1 MPLIQS
7 KSAAAA
13 ASILSRVQHLAGNY
27 NACAT
32 HLNAIVQDV
41 LAMSDADLA
50 AFANE
55 QGPAGLNEL
64 TTLHAEHGAAISEL
78 SAAAAATLA
87 DSGVAWPASVVD
99 VRPLSDKLAEQGREM
114 TFADGVFAVAPLPEP
129 APAPEPE
136 PEPEPELIT
145 EPT

>member
-7 KSAAAA
+7 PSQAAA

-27 NACAT
+27 NAAAS
-32 HLNAIVQDV
+32 HLNAIVRDL
-41 LAMSDADLA
+41 LALDDADLA

-78 SAAAAATLA
+78 SQAAADLLAA
-87 DSGVAWPASVVD
+87 SGTIWPASIVD
-99 VRPLSDKLAEQGREM
+99 VRPLGEKLAEQGRAL
-114 TFADGVFAVAPLPEP
+114 TFVDGVFVVAPL
-129 APAPEPE
+129 PEPE
-136 PEPEPELIT
+136 PEPEPEQG
-145 EPT
+145 

>member
-13 ASILSRVQHLAGNY
+13 ASILARVQNLAGNY

-50 AFANE
+50 EFCNE

-64 TTLHAEHGAAISEL
+64 TTLHAEHGAAITEL

-87 DSGVAWPASVVD
+87 DSGVAWPASLVD
-99 VRPLSDKLAEQGREM
+99 VRPLGEKLAEQWREM
-114 TFADGVFAVAPLPEP
+114 TFADGVFAVVAIPQPEP
-129 APAPEPE
+129 PPAPEPE
-136 PEPEPELIT
+136 PEPEPEPIP
-145 EPT
+145 E

>member
-7 KSAAAA
+7 PSQATA

-27 NACAT
+27 NACAS
-32 HLNAIVQDV
+32 HLNAITNDL
-41 LAMSDADLA
+41 LALNDADLA
-50 AFANE
+50 TFADE
-55 QGPAGLNEL
+55 QGAAGLNEL
-64 TTLHAEHGAAISEL
+64 TTLHAEHGAAITEL

-114 TFADGVFAVAPLPEP
+114 TFADGVFAVSQLPQPESS
-129 APAPEPE
+129 PAPEPE
-136 PEPEPELIT
+136 PEPVT
-145 EPT
+145 EPS

>member
-7 KSAAAA
+7 PSAAAA

-27 NACAT
+27 NACAS
-32 HLNAIVQDV
+32 HLNAITNDL
-41 LAMSDADLA
+41 LALDDADLA

-78 SAAAAATLA
+78 SQAAADMLAA
-87 DSGVAWPASVVD
+87 SGTIWPASIVD
-99 VRPLSDKLAEQGREM
+99 VRPLSEKLAEQGREM
-114 TFADGVFAVAPLPEP
+114 TFADGVFAVSQIAQPE
-129 APAPEPE
+129 
-136 PEPEPELIT
+136 
-145 EPT
+145 

>member
-13 ASILSRVQHLAGNY
+13 ASILSRVQHPAGNY

-41 LAMSDADLA
+41 LALDDAALA

-55 QGPAGLNEL
+55 QGPDGLNEL
-64 TTLHAEHGAAISEL
+64 TTLHLEHGAS
-78 SAAAAATLA
+78 ST
-87 DSGVAWPASVVD
+87 
-99 VRPLSDKLAEQGREM
+99 
-114 TFADGVFAVAPLPEP
+114 
-129 APAPEPE
+129 
-136 PEPEPELIT
+136 
-145 EPT
+145 

>member
-7 KSAAAA
+7 PSQAAA
-13 ASILSRVQHLAGNY
+13 ASILSRVQSLAGNY
-27 NACAT
+27 NAAAS
-32 HLNAIVQDV
+32 HLNAITNDL
-41 LAMSDADLA
+41 LALDDADLA

-78 SAAAAATLA
+78 SPAAAATLA

-99 VRPLSDKLAEQGREM
+99 VRPLSEKLAEQGREM
-114 TFADGVFAVAPLPEP
+114 TFADGVFAVSP
-129 APAPEPE
+129 
-136 PEPEPELIT
+136 IT
-145 EPT
+145 EPS

>member
-7 KSAAAA
+7 PSQAAA

-27 NACAT
+27 NAAAS

-41 LAMSDADLA
+41 LALPDADLS

-64 TTLHAEHGAAISEL
+64 AELHAEHGAAITEL

-87 DSGVAWPASVVD
+87 ASGTIWPASVVD
-99 VRPLSDKLAEQGREM
+99 VRPMNEKLAEQGREM
-114 TFADGVFAVAPLPEP
+114 TFADGVFAVSP
-129 APAPEPE
+129 
-136 PEPEPELIT
+136 IT
-145 EPT
+145 EPS

>member
-13 ASILSRVQHLAGNY
+13 ASILARVQNLAGNY

-32 HLNAIVQDV
+32 HLNAITNDL
-41 LAMSDADLA
+41 LALDDDALA

-55 QGPAGLNEL
+55 QGPDGLNEL

-87 DSGVAWPASVVD
+87 DSGVAWSVSVVD

-114 TFADGVFAVAPLPEP
+114 TFADGVFAVVEIPRP
-129 APAPEPE
+129 PAPEPE
-136 PEPEPELIT
+136 PELEPESLP
-145 EPT
+145 E

>member
-1 MPLIQS
+1 MPLIPS

-13 ASILSRVQHLAGNY
+13 ASILSRVQNLAGNY

-32 HLNAIVQDV
+32 HLNAIVRDV
-41 LAMSDADLA
+41 LALDDADLA

-87 DSGVAWPASVVD
+87 DSGIVWPASVVD
-99 VRPLSDKLAEQGREM
+99 VRPLGDKLAEQGREL
-114 TFADGVFAVAPLPEP
+114 TFADGVFAVVQIPRF
-129 APAPEPE
+129 EPE
-136 PEPEPELIT
+136 PEPEPIPE
-145 EPT
+145 

>member
-7 KSAAAA
+7 PSQAAA

-27 NACAT
+27 NACAS
-32 HLNAIVQDV
+32 HLNAITNDL
-41 LAMSDADLA
+41 LALDDADLA

-78 SAAAAATLA
+78 SQAAADLLAA
-87 DSGVAWPASVVD
+87 SGTTWPASIVD
-99 VRPLSDKLAEQGREM
+99 VRPLGEKLAEQGREL
-114 TFADGVFAVAPLPEP
+114 TFADGVFAVSQLPQSES
-129 APAPEPE
+129 APAPESE
-136 PEPEPELIT
+136 PESIT
-145 EPT
+145 EPS

>member
-13 ASILSRVQHLAGNY
+13 ASILARVQHLAGNY
-27 NACAT
+27 NAAAS
-32 HLNAIVQDV
+32 HLNAIVRDL
-41 LAMSDADLA
+41 LALDDADLA

-87 DSGVAWPASVVD
+87 DSGVTWPASTVD
-99 VRPLSDKLAEQGREM
+99 VRPLGEKLAEQGREM
-114 TFADGVFAVAPLPEP
+114 TFADGVFAVAPLP
-129 APAPEPE
+129 APEPE
-136 PEPEPELIT
+136 PEPPAPE
-145 EPT
+145 